1 MVDFLG
7 PLNNGRWPVLID
19 ASVKTILVLHENLM
33 GLEDDDYGDYE
44 GDDRADDEQ

>member
-33 GLEDDDYGDYE
+33 GLEDGGYGEYE
-44 GDDRADDEQ
+44 EYYRADDEQ